1 MNPTKR
7 TMGVDKMKEGVL
19 KETPFSYNRSL
30 PPVFVASGDG
40 PYENTKKALAKIDL
54 SPVKG
59 KSILL
64 KPNAGRVAAPE
75 SGVTTNPQV
84 IAAAIDVFI
93 EAGATVAVGESPITG
108 FKTMDAFE
116 ATGIA
121 SVARDRNCQ
130 LIDMDVRDP
139 IHWAIKDGIA
149 IKSIEVCS
157 EVLEYDVIVSIPV
170 MKTHIHTVV
179 TLSVKNMK
187 GCLWRRT
194 KVDLHM
200 LPKIEGHDERP
211 LNMAIAD
218 LSTVLLPHLSIIDGN
233 FGMEGMGPSAGKV
246 KKLNLVVAGFDPF
259 ATDAV
264 SCSLMGFDVNDVPHL
279 RMGAN
284 RGGGVIDLSK
294 IQVTPSSWYE
304 LASPFEPPPEN
315 LSIEFPGVTVLDEM
329 SCSACQYSLL
339 MFLKRF
345 GDSITDCFPGQ
356 EKVNIAIGKGHESV
370 PLGTLCIGN
379 CTVEHKRRGIYV
391 PGCPPVASQILKK
404 VSEDEKTKD
413 RK

>member
-1 MNPTKR
+1 AS
-7 TMGVDKMKEGVL
+7 
-19 KETPFSYNRSL
+19 TP
-30 PPVFVASGDG
+30 
-40 PYENTKKALAKIDL
+40 I
-54 SPVKG
+54 
-59 KSILL
+59 
-64 KPNAGRVAAPE
+64 
-75 SGVTTNPQV
+75 
-84 IAAAIDVFI
+84 
-93 EAGATVAVGESPITG
+93 
-108 FKTMDAFE
+108 
-116 ATGIA
+116 
-121 SVARDRNCQ
+121 SV
-130 LIDMDVRDP
+130 
-139 IHWAIKDGIA
+139 
-149 IKSIEVCS
+149 
-157 EVLEYDVIVSIPV
+157 PV
-170 MKTHIHTVV
+170 MKTHIHTDV

-200 LPKIEGHDERP
+200 LPKIEGYDERP
-211 LNMAIAD
+211 LNIAIAD

-246 KKLNLVVAGFDPF
+246 KKLNLVVAGFDSF
-259 ATDAV
+259 AADAV

-315 LSIEFPGVTVLDEM
+315 LSIQFPGVTVLDEM

-345 GDSITDCFPGQ
+345 GDSIFEYFPGQ
-356 EKVNIAIGKGHESV
+356 ETVNVAIGKGHESV
-370 PLGTLCIGN
+370 PVGTLCIGN

-391 PGCPPVASQILKK
+391 SGCPPVASQILKK
-404 VSEDEKTKD
+404 VAEEKKEPKGSEAQ
-413 RK
+413 